1 MHPIRILLIEEDETS
16 QEVLKLMLSNK
27 FNLTVL
33 ENPKQAEN
41 AVTTADYN
49 IIILNMQSVLYES
62 LMLCKA
68 ISSKTISSSP
78 IVIGLGEGRSEEK
91 IRAIFEAGVYDYFIK
106 PYNVVL
112 FYESLQRIVT
122 TIDEYKVL
130 EENEKSSRDAFSIAL
145 SQTSYYGF
153 AFDLLSEINNT
164 KSIESLAQIVLSGLS
179 NRGVHC
185 ALQITNTHGEI
196 KTFEQ
201 DKDVI
206 GERTLQ
212 VFSIVRDQGRIFRF
226 GKRLVFNDENASLF
240 VKSMDDMSDTAYDCV
255 LDIGAK
261 LIPCIENQLISIS
274 EHLLLEE
281 LQLDTKSI
289 VEKLHHTMTEQANKA
304 DGLVQKVAGEI
315 SASIHK
321 LGLTEEQESFFLEMI
336 ETELQVEFK
345 GADFEAIEESAKLIY
360 EKIFTLQNRAAKPSL
375 HNSQFGDIDLF

>member
-1 MHPIRILLIEEDETS
+1 MHPIRILLIEEDEIS

-33 ENPKQAEN
+33 DDPKQAEK
-41 AVTTADYN
+41 AVATVDYS
-49 IIILNMQSVLYES
+49 IIIMNMQSVLYES
-62 LMLCKA
+62 LTLCKT
-68 ISSKTISSSP
+68 ISSQSISSSP
-78 IVIGLGEGRSEEK
+78 IVIGLGEESSEEK
-91 IRAIFEAGVYDYFIK
+91 VRAIFEAGVYDYFIK

-112 FYESLQRIVT
+112 FYESLQRIVN
-122 TIDEYKVL
+122 TIDEYKEL
-130 EENEKSSRDAFSIAL
+130 EANEKSSRDAFGTAL

-153 AFDLLSEINNT
+153 AFDLLSEINST

-185 ALQITNTHGEI
+185 ALQITDTDGEI

-212 VFSIVRDQGRIFRF
+212 VFSFVRDQGRIFRF
-226 GKRLVFNDENASLF
+226 SKRLVFNDENASLF

-261 LIPCIENQLISIS
+261 LIPCIESQLVSIS

-281 LQLDTKSI
+281 LQVDTKNI
-289 VEKLHHTMTEQANKA
+289 VEKLHYTMTKQANKA

-315 SASIHK
+315 AASIHK
-321 LGLTEEQESFFLEMI
+321 LGLTEDQENFFLEMI

-345 GADFEAIEESAKLIY
+345 GADFEAIEYSAKLIY
-360 EKIFTLQNRAAKPSL
+360 EKIFTLQNRSEKPSL